1 MVEDDKSDFSLACV
15 SSVTST
21 DEWLCDS
28 ACSFHMCFRKE
39 WFFNFTELDD
49 GVVYL
54 ADNQPCK
61 IAGIGSISLKNHDGT
76 TRVLTDVRYIPKLEK
91 NLISLGTLESKGF
104 TIILQNGIL
113 KVVSGALVVMKGI
126 RRNNLYLYQGR
137 TAVGTAAAVSEADKV
152 AEMSRLWHMRLG
164 HAGEKSLQTLAMQGL
179 LRGAKTCKL
188 DFCEQ
193 CVLGKQKRVKFGT
206 AIHNTEGILDYIHTD
221 VWGPTKTASLGG
233 KHYFVTF
240 VDDFSRR
247 VWVYTLK
254 SKDEVFETFLVWKKM
269 VENQTGRKIKVL
281 RSDNGTEYRNDQF
294 SIFCKKEGISRH
306 FTVRDTPQQN
316 GVAERMN
323 RTLLEKVRCM
333 LSNAGLGKQF
343 WAEAVMYASHLIN
356 RLPSAA
362 LNGKTPLEV
371 WSGKPIN
378 DYDTLH
384 VFGSTAYYHV
394 KESKLDPRAKKALF
408 MGVTSGV
415 KGYRLWCLSSKKIIS
430 SRDVTFDES
439 AMLKKVTTDDKV
451 SDNTFQ
457 QPDGRLPQVEGTQ
470 KLVEFQ
476 TTSIKPVEDQQTE
489 HEADV
494 GEEEVSNEEPQQ
506 QHDLPIAISRPRREI
521 RKPARF
527 EDMVAY
533 AFPVV
538 EEGIPQTFLE
548 ANSSPDKEKWK
559 KAMDEEMQS
568 LVKNHT
574 WKLARLPKGKK
585 AIGCKWVYAQKEGFP
600 SKNDI
605 RYKARLV
612 AKGYVQ
618 KEGIDYNEVFSP
630 VVKHSSIRI
639 LLALVAQFDMELV
652 QMDVKTAFLHGDLEE
667 EIYITQP
674 DGFKVAEKEDWVCKL
689 NKSLYGLKQ
698 SLRQWYK
705 RFDQFMIG
713 QNYTRSNFDHC
724 VFPQATGWIF
734 HIPSLVC

>member
-1 MVEDDKSDFSLACV
+1 
-15 SSVTST
+15 
-21 DEWLCDS
+21 
-28 ACSFHMCFRKE
+28 
-39 WFFNFTELDD
+39 
-49 GVVYL
+49 
-54 ADNQPCK
+54 
-61 IAGIGSISLKNHDGT
+61 
-76 TRVLTDVRYIPKLEK
+76 
-91 NLISLGTLESKGF
+91 
-104 TIILQNGIL
+104 
-113 KVVSGALVVMKGI
+113 
-126 RRNNLYLYQGR
+126 
-137 TAVGTAAAVSEADKV
+137 
-152 AEMSRLWHMRLG
+152 
-164 HAGEKSLQTLAMQGL
+164 
-179 LRGAKTCKL
+179 
-188 DFCEQ
+188 
-193 CVLGKQKRVKFGT
+193 
-206 AIHNTEGILDYIHTD
+206 
-221 VWGPTKTASLGG
+221 
-233 KHYFVTF
+233 
-240 VDDFSRR
+240 
-247 VWVYTLK
+247 
-254 SKDEVFETFLVWKKM
+254 
-269 VENQTGRKIKVL
+269 
-281 RSDNGTEYRNDQF
+281 
-294 SIFCKKEGISRH
+294 
-306 FTVRDTPQQN
+306 
-316 GVAERMN
+316 MN

-415 KGYRLWCLSSKKIIS
+415 KGYRLWCLSLKKIIS

-451 SDNTFQ
+451 SENTFQ
-457 QPDGRLPQVEGTQ
+457 QPEGRLPQVEGTQ

-476 TTSIKPVEDQQTE
+476 TTSVKPVEDRQTE

-494 GEEEVSNEEPQQ
+494 GEEQVSNEEPQQ

-538 EEGIPQTFLE
+538 EECIPQTFLE

-559 KAMDEEMQS
+559 KDMDEEMQS

-600 SKNDI
+600 SKNDV

-612 AKGYVQ
+612 AKGYAQ

-630 VVKHSSIRI
+630 VVKHSSIR
-639 LLALVAQFDMELV
+639 
-652 QMDVKTAFLHGDLEE
+652 
-667 EIYITQP
+667 
-674 DGFKVAEKEDWVCKL
+674 
-689 NKSLYGLKQ
+689 
-698 SLRQWYK
+698 
-705 RFDQFMIG
+705 
-713 QNYTRSNFDHC
+713 
-724 VFPQATGWIF
+724 
-734 HIPSLVC
+734 

>member
-1 MVEDDKSDFSLACV
+1 M

-61 IAGIGSISLKNHDGT
+61 IAGIGSINLNNHDGS

-91 NLISLGTLESKGF
+91 NLICLGTLESKGF

-113 KVVSGALVVMKGI
+113 KVVSGALVVMKGT
-126 RRNNLYLYQGR
+126 RRNNLYLYQGS
-137 TAVGTAAAVSEADKV
+137 TAVGTAAVVSEADKV
-152 AEMSRLWHMRLG
+152 AEMSKLWHMRLG

-179 LRGAKTCKL
+179 LKGAKTCKL

-269 VENQTGRKIKVL
+269 VEIQTGRKIKVL

-356 RLPSAA
+356 RLPSAT

-371 WSGKPIN
+371 WSGKPVN

-415 KGYRLWCLSSKKIIS
+415 KGYRLWCLSLKKIIS
-430 SRDVTFDES
+430 SRDVTFDET
-439 AMLKKVTTDDKV
+439 AMLKKVTTDGKV
-451 SDNTFQ
+451 SENTFQ
-457 QPDGRLPQVEGTQ
+457 QPVGRLPQVEGTQ

-476 TTSIKPVEDQQTE
+476 TTSVKPVEDQQIE

-494 GEEEVSNEEPQQ
+494 GEEEVSKEEPQQ

-521 RKPARF
+521 KKPARF

-538 EEGIPQTFLE
+538 EEGIPETFLE
-548 ANSSPDKEKWK
+548 ANSSPEKEKWK

-574 WKLARLPKGKK
+574 WKLAKLPKGKK

-600 SKNDI
+600 SKNDV

-612 AKGYVQ
+612 AKGYAQ

-639 LLALVAQFDMELV
+639 LLALVAQFDMEIV

-674 DGFKVAEKEDWVCKL
+674 DGFKVAGKENWVCKL

-698 SLRQWYK
+698 SPRQWYK

-713 QNYTRSNFDHC
+713 
-724 VFPQATGWIF
+724 
-734 HIPSLVC
+734 

>member
-1 MVEDDKSDFSLACV
+1 MAEDDKSDFSLACV

-39 WFFNFTELDD
+39 WFFNFTELDG

-54 ADNQPCK
+54 TDNQPCK
-61 IAGIGSISLKNHDGT
+61 IAGIGSISLKNHDGS

-104 TIILQNGIL
+104 TIIMQNGIL

-126 RRNNLYLYQGR
+126 RRNNLYLYQGS
-137 TAVGTAAAVSEADKV
+137 TAVWTAAAVSEVDKV

-164 HAGEKSLQTLAMQGL
+164 HAGERSLQTLAMQGL
-179 LRGAKTCKL
+179 LKGEKTCKL

-221 VWGPTKTASLGG
+221 VWGPTKAASLGG

-247 VWVYTLK
+247 VWVYMLK

-294 SIFCKKEGISRH
+294 FYFCKEEGISRH

-323 RTLLEKVRCM
+323 RTMLEKVRCM
-333 LSNAGLGKQF
+333 LSNASLGKQF
-343 WAEAVMYASHLIN
+343 WAEVVMYASHLIN
-356 RLPSAA
+356 RLPSSA

-378 DYDTLH
+378 DYNTLH

-394 KESKLDPRAKKALF
+394 KESKLDPMAKKALF
-408 MGVTSGV
+408 MGVTLGV

-430 SRDVTFDES
+430 SRDVAFDES
-439 AMLKKVTTDDKV
+439 VMLKKVTTDGKV
-451 SDNTFQ
+451 LENTFQ
-457 QPDGRLPQVEGTQ
+457 QPEGRPPQVEGTQ
-470 KLVEFQ
+470 KLMEFQ
-476 TTSIKPVEDQQTE
+476 TTSVKPVEDQQTE

-521 RKPARF
+521 KKPARF

-538 EEGIPQTFLE
+538 EKGIPQTFLE
-548 ANSSPDKEKWK
+548 ANSSSDKEKWK

-568 LVKNHT
+568 LVKNHS

-585 AIGCKWVYAQKEGFP
+585 TIGCKWVYAQKEGFP
-600 SKNDI
+600 S
-605 RYKARLV
+605 RMTFATR
-612 AKGYVQ
+612 Q
-618 KEGIDYNEVFSP
+618 
-630 VVKHSSIRI
+630 
-639 LLALVAQFDMELV
+639 
-652 QMDVKTAFLHGDLEE
+652 
-667 EIYITQP
+667 
-674 DGFKVAEKEDWVCKL
+674 DW
-689 NKSLYGLKQ
+689 
-698 SLRQWYK
+698 
-705 RFDQFMIG
+705 
-713 QNYTRSNFDHC
+713 
-724 VFPQATGWIF
+724 
-734 HIPSLVC
+734 